1 MESVN
6 EISDSISQ
14 LEKQANELG
23 QVDLGL
29 DNWIEQF
36 DRFERELK
44 EKAGEIEGVKKQI
57 MSFNNWDDKKEL
69 DQLAKQL
76 QGLKKEYDVLIRT
89 SANLVNKS
97 QAPLSQAGD
106 SNPFRPTGETTGKTG
121 EMDFSLGKMLD
132 IFGGTEALKKF
143 VSDMINVR
151 GECQKLEV
159 AFGAMLGSKGKA
171 DMLMSQLAQ
180 TAAKTPFDLQ
190 ELAGGARQLLI
201 YGTEADQVNN
211 VLGRLGDLSSGLSI
225 PLGDMVEL
233 YGKAQTQGQLFA
245 SDVEQFT
252 SRGIPLLSEL
262 AATLGKT
269 ESEIQTMVGA
279 GQVGFPAVEQ
289 VIRGMTSE
297 GGQFYNQMEKQSQT
311 LTGQIANLSEAWD
324 LMLNEVG
331 KDTEGVSS
339 TTLSMATSIL
349 GDYERV
355 GKGIE
360 LLISVYG
367 SYKAAV
373 AIVSFVLK
381 EQAAVNAMV
390 AASNGVFSKGLAYQW
405 VLTERAQKAMSM
417 LNKTMLTNPYVLLAT
432 AALSLAAAYWV
443 FHDSSSAA
451 ERAQKKLN
459 KEHEEAAQRKDEL
472 ASKTGNLV
480 SQIDDETLTVY
491 SQVKA
496 FKELLKLY
504 PELRNMSFE
513 EFKGMA
519 PEQRTKMMSGINDK
533 REVDDASGAYEEDLK
548 RIEYLKNAIS
558 TTANLPNSG
567 AALSDLNRQLEVA
580 NNLARRHKEELE
592 GIKQMQWEANTPV
605 EEKVKY
611 YEEVRDQL
619 IAEREELEKQVPSHK
634 VLSSYSED
642 MLGSWFDTKNIIES
656 IKLDGLNKQIDT
668 TNKKLFSLTGED
680 PSAVKNKSYWEQKKR
695 IADTAQKDLPTS
707 EIGSAKWKEYDEEKK
722 GAQKEIDKY
731 DAPDNA
737 ARKAASDQ
745 KQRLEK
751 EKSIHS
757 QLQALRAQNQQDE
770 INLMQEGAEKK
781 KAQIELDY
789 DREIAAIQAKV
800 KEWEEAQNG
809 ELTSEQTSE
818 THGAF
823 MNAHFKK
830 QQANTQ
836 VDKDQADADKKAADD
851 KAAAERQ
858 AMNGYL
864 KEYGTYLQKRQAIT
878 DLYNDKIAKAATE
891 GEKLSLGKE
900 LTKSLSGLDVEANK
914 TTAAISRL
922 FGDMSKKSV
931 KDLRAIADQG
941 KNALDFL
948 KGGKWDAA
956 TGDKLG
962 MSEDTFK
969 TLSGSPEE
977 IEKVGKAVTD
987 VSTQADQ
994 CDTAFNQMGIGLKKM
1009 FSSNGD
1015 EKKLAEGMAIL
1026 QAGMGKATQAGQ
1038 FLSGTLSSMGDA
1050 LGSDT
1055 LTGMAE
1061 GLNVAMGAADAA
1073 MKGAQAGAMFGPMG
1087 MAAGA
1092 AVGAVTSLVSSF
1104 AKLHDAK
1111 YEKRIQEMQ
1120 KEVDNLGRAY
1130 DRLGRAIDN
1139 TYSNAVYGMMDEQAE
1154 NLKRQ
1159 QQLVLQQKK
1168 EEEAKKK
1175 TDKKKTQEYDDK
1187 YEELGNQA
1195 EDLRKKQIEMLAG
1208 TDVQSAID
1216 DFANALVEAYAQGE
1230 DGAEAMGEVT
1240 KKVLANAV
1248 KEALK
1253 KQLLGDALKN
1263 AVTRLGED
1271 MEDGSLSD
1279 EDKRRF
1285 ENSAQ
1290 SAGQRF
1296 MEAMKMY
1303 DDLFKGEGESE
1314 AEAPREASAKGIAS
1328 MSQESA
1334 DLLNGQFTT
1343 QLIYL
1348 DRTCT
1353 EVTGI
1358 REQMAFIHELQ
1369 IRGWED
1375 VRAIRDMSGRI
1386 AELSDRIAT
1395 VSDKIEINTG
1405 WTARGI
1411 QDINDKGVLMRGR

>member
-6 EISDSISQ
+6 EISDSISL

-76 QGLKKEYDVLIRT
+76 QGLKKEYDVLIQT

-106 SNPFRPTGETTGKTG
+106 SNPSRPTGETMGKTG
-121 EMDFSLGKMLD
+121 EVDFSLGKMLD
-132 IFGGTEALKKF
+132 TFGGTGAMKKF

-171 DMLMSQLAQ
+171 DMLMSQLIQ

-190 ELAGGARQLLI
+190 EVADGAKQLLS
-201 YGTEADQVNN
+201 YGTEASNVNGILN
-211 VLGRLGDLSSGLSI
+211 RLGDIAYGLSI
-225 PLGDMVEL
+225 PLRDMVEL
-233 YGKAQTQGQLFA
+233 YGLAQTQGQLFA
-245 SDVEQFT
+245 KDVEQFMG
-252 SRGIPLLSEL
+252 RGIPLVAEL
-262 AATLGKT
+262 ASVLGKT
-269 ESEIQTMVGA
+269 EGEINSMVDA
-279 GQVGFPAVEQ
+279 GQIGFPEVEQ
-289 VIRGMTSE
+289 VIRKMTNE

-311 LTGQIANLSEAWD
+311 LSGQMSNLSDAWNQ
-324 LMLNEVG
+324 MLNSIG
-331 KDTEGVSS
+331 GDTQGLSS
-339 TTLSMATSIL
+339 ITISMAT
-349 GDYERV
+349 GVVE
-355 GKGIE
+355 
-360 LLISVYG
+360 
-367 SYKAAV
+367 SYKAIGKVLLTLIETYGVYKAAIILNAV
-373 AIVSFVLK
+373 LVDGFKKAIVAQVGATKVATIVQGIYNEVLK
-381 EQAAVNAMV
+381 MSPWVRFGAIVV
-390 AASNGVFSKGLAYQW
+390 ALGLAIW
-405 VLTERAQKAMSM
+405 T
-417 LNKTMLTNPYVLLAT
+417 
-432 AALSLAAAYWV
+432 LSN
-443 FHDSSSAA
+443 STSAA
-451 ERAQKKLN
+451 EKAQKQLN
-459 KEHEEAAQRKDEL
+459 KEHEEAAKRKEEL
-472 ASKTGNLV
+472 ASKTSSLI
-480 SQIDDETLTVY
+480 SQIDNETQTVY

-504 PELRNMSFE
+504 PELGNISFE

-519 PEQRTKMMSGINDK
+519 PEQRTKMISGITDK
-533 REVDDASGAYEEDLK
+533 REVDGASDAYEADLK
-548 RIEYLKNAIS
+548 RIEYLKDAIS
-558 TTANLPNSG
+558 TMANLPNSG
-567 AALSDLNRQLEVA
+567 AALSDLNKQLEVA
-580 NNLARRHKEELE
+580 NNLAKSHKEELE
-592 GIKQMQWEANTPV
+592 GIKQVQWEANTSV

-611 YEEVRDQL
+611 YEEARDRL
-619 IAEREELEKQVPSHK
+619 IAERDELEKQVDPYK
-634 VLSSYSED
+634 VLSSYAED
-642 MLGSWFDTKNIIES
+642 MSGSWFDAKNTIEG
-656 IKLDGLNKQIDT
+656 IKLDALNNQIDSA
-668 TNKKLFSLTGED
+668 NKKLYSLTGND

-695 IADTAQKDLPTS
+695 IADKAQKDLPTS
-707 EIGSAKWKEYDEEKK
+707 EIGSEKWKVYDREKND
-722 GAQKEIDKY
+722 AQKEIDKY
-731 DAPDNA
+731 DSADNA
-737 ARKAASDQ
+737 ARKASEDQ

-751 EKSIHS
+751 EKSLHS
-757 QLQALRAQNQQDE
+757 QLQALRTQNQQDE
-770 INLMQEGAEKK
+770 INLMQEGSEKK

-789 DREIAAIQAKV
+789 DREIAAILD
-800 KEWEEAQNG
+800 KEREWKEAQG
-809 ELTSEQTSE
+809 GKLTAEQTAGI
-818 THGAF
+818 HGALT
-823 MNAHFKK
+823 NSYFKK
-830 QQANTQ
+830 EKATTQ
-836 VDKDQADADKKAADD
+836 VDKDQADAEKKAAAD
-851 KAAAERQ
+851 KAAAENQ
-858 AMNGYL
+858 AMNEYL
-864 KEYGTYLQKRQAIT
+864 KEYGTYLQKREAIT
-878 DLYNDKIAKAATE
+878 DLYNDKIAKATTE

-922 FGDMSKKSV
+922 FGDMSKNTVSSM
-931 KDLRAIADQG
+931 RTIADQG
-941 KNALDFL
+941 EEALTFL

-969 TLSGSPEE
+969 TLSASPEE

-987 VSTQADQ
+987 VRTQADQ
-994 CDTAFNQMGIGLKKM
+994 CDRAFNQMGIGLKKM
-1009 FSSNGD
+1009 FNSNGD

-1159 QQLVLQQKK
+1159 QQLILQQKK

-1303 DDLFKGEGESE
+1303 DELFKGEGEGE